1 MAITTQPISKQMKC
15 VVHVKEVVKDLR
27 VIAIKNNAPET
38 TVTIK
43 NQQHVSTL
51 TKTISE
57 TSLLTHT
64 VISVKNIMSIQ
75 LGVEVMT
82 QKILSPVVCAASV
95 EVDQHKMRAL
105 TMVTLNKTKRE
116 KEALVSTLTST
127 QMALRY

>member
-1 MAITTQPISKQMKC
+1 MIHARITSVTRIGVAITTQPISKQMKC
-15 VVHVKEVVKDLR
+15 VVHVKEVVKDPR
-27 VIAIKNNAPET
+27 VITIKNNAPEI

-82 QKILSPVVCAASV
+82 QKISSPVVCAASV
-95 EVDQHKMRAL
+95 EVDQH
-105 TMVTLNKTKRE
+105 
-116 KEALVSTLTST
+116 
-127 QMALRY
+127 